1 MSRKRNIDEDDN
13 YEYGTG
19 SFSEQD
25 KLFDKLDEEDSIDD
39 NLNLDDNE
47 EFLDDKKE
55 RKINVTLKPKLM
67 GKHSLQHDNIFKGKR
82 PEKINTNDFIED
94 NWTKE
99 AGGSFD
105 IGEDNLEHEESRN
118 NIDYE
123 RNIKLQQEIYKT
135 LLKNTDL
142 KFINKDGKAV
152 PRRKAGKYDLNNYFK
167 ILITDLFEFG
177 FTYSEMFIELSLY
190 FSDNTWAVFETLNT
204 EYKEIIIK
212 ELADKKGISLINK
225 IDFF

>member
-1 MSRKRNIDEDDN
+1 MARKRNIDEDEQ

-19 SFSEQD
+19 SYSFQD
-25 KLFDKLDEEDSIDD
+25 KLFDKIEDDEIEDDHLNIDDIDDILDE
-39 NLNLDDNE
+39 
-47 EFLDDKKE
+47 KKE
-55 RKINVTLKPKLM
+55 RKGISTIKPKLM
-67 GKHSLQHDNIFKGKR
+67 GKHSLQHDNIFKGRKQ
-82 PEKINTNDFIED
+82 EKINTDEFIED
-94 NWTKE
+94 SFIKE

-105 IGEDNLEHEESRN
+105 LGEDNLEHEESRN
-118 NIDYE
+118 NIEYQ

-135 LLKNTDL
+135 LVNNTDL
-142 KFINKDGKAV
+142 KFINSDGKAI

-167 ILITDLFEFG
+167 ILINDLSDFG
-177 FTYSEMFIELSLY
+177 FTYSEIFIELSLY